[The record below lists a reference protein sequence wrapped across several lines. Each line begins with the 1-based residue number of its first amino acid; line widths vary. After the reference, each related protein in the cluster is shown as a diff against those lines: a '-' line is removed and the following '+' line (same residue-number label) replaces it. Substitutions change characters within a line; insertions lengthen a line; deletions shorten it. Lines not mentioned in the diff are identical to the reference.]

1 MATWYIERIP
11 AAGGASD
18 TRTLAAWGLAQC
30 VATERRWDLGDI
42 ALTLSSDTAGHDA
55 ALWAD
60 KDHIVL
66 WAGNPASG
74 GTRRAHGWVL
84 IQQHHADA
92 SAEAQQFQI
101 VGPWWWL
108 QNTQFFYPLTVGS
121 ITTDPETGAATGCTW
136 SMRHGTEVVW
146 TSWAAQSSGTI
157 TGQIHRALWCAIDN
171 DAPITIGSVDVPG
184 LSPVLDQLGLTCAD
198 VLTRAARF
206 SPRCSQWWDH
216 SGTVPAFHACARA
229 ASPVATVALEVGAQ
243 TWDLAARNDLR
254 IDVVRIGYQYPDGDG
269 VAAWYD
275 IAGDD
280 TLKDGAHTLRS
291 LIDCPDS
298 DTAANASVHY
308 LIASQLYTALHN
320 TPWSGGAAWPDVG
333 AGLPAVH
340 CGNALNLT
348 GVRAEWATMAA
359 PVAAVALTAS
369 VEAEDTLSVS
379 LGLPDSLGAND
390 LFELYNIGLN
400 LGTGA
405 VQSSGGTADPTPPA
419 DVGDTPGTIGDLNDP
434 AGLGGTP
441 GGSIAFET
449 TGGAWQAYGFP
460 PNPYHSAPVLPLYRQ
475 ATISGGDV
483 TAVGYAEVTTV
494 THSGLSTV
502 DDAGAATYGITHGW
516 TNSSGGSSSN
526 VVGRM
531 GTFMSGG
538 MTGSFYCFAR
548 SATVRSMVFRRTN
561 AEWAGMGILPPS
573 YDDGVGAWVWDY
585 EGGVSIS
592 GSGEAVET
600 LSIPDGEESASNR
613 VFEATGWATAAA
625 PATAIRTHPLTITNG
640 IRQKVRYR
648 TQHTDEGTAYP
659 TLTNQAHGQRYHMRL
674 DVTRTPI
681 SETGAA
687 TGAPVVS
694 VEYGPA
700 WVTDMYGVGGHDW
713 VEIEAPAGYSIS
725 IVATPEIY

>member
-1 MATWYIERIP
+1 MTTWYIERIP

-92 SAEAQQFQI
+92 SAEAQQFQV
-101 VGPWWWL
+101 VGPWWWF
-108 QNTQFFYPLTVGS
+108 QNTQFFYPLTVGD

-146 TSWAAQSSGTI
+146 TSWADQSSGTI

-198 VLTRAARF
+198 VLARAARF

-216 SGTVPAFHACARA
+216 SGTLPAFHACARA

-254 IDVVRIGYQYPDGDG
+254 IDVVRIGYQWDVDGSPS
-269 VAAWYD
+269 AWYD

-333 AGLPAVH
+333 SGLPAVH
-340 CGNALNLT
+340 CGHALNLT
-348 GVRAEWATMAA
+348 GVRAEWSTMAA
-359 PVAAVALTAS
+359 PVSAAALTAS

-405 VQSSGGTADPTPPA
+405 VQSSGGTAEPTPP
-419 DVGDTPGTIGDLNDP
+419 GELGTTPGTIGDLNDP

-441 GGSIAFET
+441 SGSIAFET
-449 TGGAWQAYGFP
+449 TGGPWQAYGFS
-460 PNPYHSAPVLPLYRQ
+460 PNPYNSAPVLPLYRR
-475 ATISGGDV
+475 ATISGGAVTSIESAGADV
-483 TAVGYAEVTTV
+483 TV
-494 THSGLSTV
+494 THAGSSTV
-502 DDAGAATYGITHGW
+502 SDLGVTTAGITQQWSVEGGATEGPITIPRMANGPGSIARQW
-516 TNSSGGSSSN
+516 YCFSTSPTVRTLKLRQYMADWSEAGTLPASADNGITSWNYGGTNDISSSG
-526 VVGRM
+526 V
-531 GTFMSGG
+531 T
-538 MTGSFYCFAR
+538 
-548 SATVRSMVFRRTN
+548 
-561 AEWAGMGILPPS
+561 I
-573 YDDGVGAWVWDY
+573 
-585 EGGVSIS
+585 
-592 GSGEAVET
+592 ET
-600 LSIPDGEESASNR
+600 LSEPDGEEGASNR
-613 VFEATGWATAAA
+613 VMEATGWATAAA
-625 PATAIRTHPLTITNG
+625 PATATRTRPLTVTNG
-640 IRQKVRYR
+640 IRQKLRYR
-648 TQHTDEGTAYP
+648 TQHTEDGTTYA
-659 TLTNQAHGQRYHMRL
+659 TLTNQAHGQRYRLRL
-674 DVTRTPI
+674 DVTSTPI
-681 SETGAA
+681 NESGVA
-687 TGAPVVS
+687 TGASVTS

-700 WVTDMYGVGGHDW
+700 WVTDMYGEGGHDW
-713 VEIEAPAGYSIS
+713 VEIEAPSGYSIS